1 MSLTWS
7 SPVLPKLTSEN
18 RTDENPFDDVISSSE
33 ESWIASLLAL
43 GAVFGPFFF
52 GFLADLIG
60 RKYTLLVSAVPILT
74 SYLLLAF
81 STIVELFYVA
91 RFIMGFALG
100 GVFTVLLMYIGEV
113 SEVHNRGILSSAF
126 NCFLAAGLLLSYI
139 LGAYLNIMIYDI
151 ICAVVPAVFFVVFL
165 IFIPESPAYLI
176 SKNKHELAHENLK
189 MLRVESSKEIE
200 NELEEMKK
208 EVEKSREGHLKDLFV
223 NRGLLKALTITVAL
237 VAFQQLSG
245 INVVLFYAN
254 NIFEASGSDI
264 PSEVS
269 SIIIGAVQFAS
280 SFVTPLIVDRLGR
293 KILLIFSAIGMFIS
307 ETALGV
313 YFYLNDETDTD
324 VEGISWLPVV
334 SLVLYIITYNCG
346 FGPLPWTVMGEIFP
360 SNVRSVASA
369 TTASICWL
377 LGFILTKFFSQV
389 SDEIGMAGSFWL
401 FAGFCV
407 LAAVFV
413 ITYVPETKGK
423 TLAQIHVEL
432 GVWNKEYH

>member
-1 MSLTWS
+1 
-7 SPVLPKLTSEN
+7 
-18 RTDENPFDDVISSSE
+18 
-33 ESWIASLLAL
+33 
-43 GAVFGPFFF
+43 
-52 GFLADLIG
+52 
-60 RKYTLLVSAVPILT
+60 
-74 SYLLLAF
+74 
-81 STIVELFYVA
+81 
-91 RFIMGFALG
+91 MGFALG
-100 GVFTVLLMYIGEV
+100 GVFTVLPMYVGEV
-113 SEVHNRGILSSAF
+113 SEVHIRGILSSAF
-126 NCFLAAGLLLSYI
+126 NCFLALGLLLSYI
-139 LGAYLNIMIYDI
+139 MGAYLNIMIFDI
-151 ICAVVPAVFFVVFL
+151 ICAVVPAVFFCIFL

-208 EVEKSREGHLKDLFV
+208 EVEKSREGHLKDLFT

-254 NIFEASGSDI
+254 NIFEASGSDL

-293 KILLIFSAIGMFIS
+293 RILLIFSAIGMFIS

-324 VEGISWLPVV
+324 VEAISWLPVV

-377 LGFILTKFFSQV
+377 LGFILTRFFSQV

-401 FAGFCV
+401 FAGFCI

-413 ITYVPETKGK
+413 ITYLPETKGK
-423 TLAQIHVEL
+423 SLAQIHEEL
-432 GVWNKEYH
+432 GV